1 MQLSGEHTEVCQYY
15 AFFTGVATPESHPHL
30 WKRLRDEFGPIRKVT
45 KDYPDVPFANAFIG
59 NYIRNELL
67 SREGLCAQI
76 LDETVDFYLPHIAH
90 ILYRDILGVYNVSP
104 TEKMVT
110 LRIIDS
116 GMEHCKGSIPVGEE
130 SVDVEWKKEGGKF
143 VVALSLPTGY
153 SYKVVQSA
161 SEVCVDLK

>member
-1 MQLSGEHTEVCQYY
+1 M
-15 AFFTGVATPESHPHL
+15 
-30 WKRLRDEFGPIRKVT
+30 
-45 KDYPDVPFANAFIG
+45 
-59 NYIRNELL
+59 L

-76 LDETVDFYLPHIAH
+76 LDETVDFYLPMAELTGTLWENMTTVASCNHGFASHIAH